1 MPIIYDIETYPNAF
15 TLSALGCDSDA
26 AACWEISDR
35 RDDRESLLAWL
46 HHIAQNQIEMVGFN
60 NVGFDYPVV
69 HTLLNNPAATVD
81 DLYNKAMVII
91 RGDRWEHVV
100 WPSDRYIP
108 QIDLFLI
115 HHFDNPA
122 KSTGLKDLQ
131 FNMRSES
138 VEDLPIP
145 PGTVLTSDQIDTLR
159 AYNMHDVTETREFY
173 RHSLPLIDFRRQITA
188 RYGRDFMNHN
198 DTKIGKDYF
207 VMRLEEAGRPCF
219 EKKWV
224 DTGFSGE
231 GYYERGPIQT
241 YRTRMA
247 LADIILPYI
256 QFQHPEFQRVH
267 SWLHAQTITETKGV
281 FTDLYC
287 EIDGFRFDFGTGGI
301 HGSVARQMVRADN
314 EHALIDLDVTS
325 FYPNIA
331 IMNRLYPAHLGE
343 LFVDIYAD
351 VMAQRRQYAKGTP
364 ENAMLKLA
372 LNGVY
377 GDSNNPYSPFYDSQ
391 YTMAITVNGQLL
403 LCMLAERLMLTVPGL
418 QMIQI
423 NTDGLTVRV
432 PRALEWM
439 VTDAGEWWQGVT
451 RLALERADYSMMY
464 IRDVNNY
471 LAVGL
476 DGAVKKRKGAYES
489 AAPGDRNPL
498 GWHQDCSALV
508 VPKAAEAAL
517 VDGWD
522 VGFWIKD
529 HRDPFDFMLRAK
541 AKRGHKLMHGEQQV
555 QSTTRYYVSTDG
567 APLVKV
573 SPPPAGCTVGHYK
586 KANGVQDA
594 LYHAADNTIWNPD
607 IHTKNKSQH
616 AERRT
621 QVCAGWNV
629 TICNRASDFRW
640 DNVAWDWYVGEARK
654 LLP

>member
-46 HHIAQNQIEMVGFN
+46 HHLAQNQIEMVGFN

-81 DLYNKAMVII
+81 DLYNKAMMII

-100 WPSDRYIP
+100 WPSDRYVP
-108 QIDLFLI
+108 QIDLYLI

-122 KSTGLKDLQ
+122 KSTGLKALQ

-145 PGTVLTSDQIDTLR
+145 PGTVLTSEQIDTLR

-173 RHSLPLIDFRRQITA
+173 RHSLALIDFRRQITA

-198 DTKIGKDYF
+198 NTKIGKDYF
-207 VMRLEEAGRPCF
+207 VMRLEEARPGSCYQG
-219 EKKWV
+219 KPRQPV
-224 DTGFSGE
+224 
-231 GYYERGPIQT
+231 QT
-241 YRTRMA
+241 LRTRMA

-281 FTDLYC
+281 FTDLNC

-301 HGSVARQMVRADN
+301 HGSVARQMVHSDD
-314 EHALIDLDVTS
+314 EYVLIDLDVTS

-351 VMAQRRQYAKGTP
+351 VMAQRRQYAKGTL

-377 GDSNNPYSPFYDSQ
+377 GDSNSPYSPFYDSQ

-439 VTDAGEWWQGVT
+439 VNAAGEWWQSVT
-451 RLALERADYSMMY
+451 GLVLEEARYSMMHV
-464 IRDVNNY
+464 RDVNNY
-471 LAVGL
+471 MAVGEN
-476 DGAVKKRKGAYES
+476 GEVVKRKGAYDTRPAGQRPDVS
-489 AAPGDRNPL
+489 GGT
-498 GWHQDCSALV
+498 GWHMDTSALI
-508 VPKAAEAAL
+508 VPKAAERYL
-517 VDGWD
+517 VEGEP
-522 VGFWIKD
+522 VESFIKNSPGRND
-529 HRDPFDFMLRAK
+529 DTPFDFMLRAK
-541 AKRGHKLMHGEQQV
+541 APRGSRLVHGEQHV

-586 KANGVQDA
+586 KGQQASDA
-594 LYHAADNTIWNPD
+594 DYARTNNTVWNPD

-640 DNVAWDWYVGEARK
+640 DNVAWDWYVAEARK
-654 LLP
+654 LCN